1 MFRAMLFTQWKWTRA
16 LILPLVIA
24 SFAVP
29 VYSVSEFSEA
39 GLSRSQV
46 APLLASMQA
55 WGLGYMFAAG
65 LIGMMVAAGAWS
77 FDTKGKHV
85 YALSL
90 PLPRWHYLLLRYAAG
105 ALILLLPALFLWIG
119 GLVATSSSEIPIG
132 LRAYPT
138 ALALR
143 FLLASF
149 LSYSITFALS
159 GLPKKVGIGLGVAI
173 GVLFLA
179 DAALGQVMGRSV
191 ILSSI
196 FEWAIRWPGFLE
208 VFAGRWMLI
217 DV

>member
-16 LILPLVIA
+16 VMLPLVIVA
-24 SFAVP
+24 FAVP
-29 VYSVSEFSEA
+29 VYSVGQFSEA

-46 APLLASMQA
+46 APLLANMQV
-55 WGLGYMFAAG
+55 WGLGYMFAAVMIG
-65 LIGMMVAAGAWS
+65 LMVAAGAWS
-77 FDTKGKHV
+77 YDTKLKHV

-105 ALILLLPALFLWIG
+105 ILLLLIPAFVLWIG
-119 GLVATSSSEIPIG
+119 ALVATSSAEVPVG
-132 LRAYPT
+132 LRVYPT

-149 LSYSITFALS
+149 LSYSLMFALS
-159 GLPKKVGIGLGVAI
+159 GLPKRVGIGVAVGLGVLVLIDGAI
-173 GVLFLA
+173 GQMT
-179 DAALGQVMGRSV
+179 GGSV
-191 ILSSI
+191 IVPNLLQ
-196 FEWAIRWPGFLE
+196 WALRWPGFLE